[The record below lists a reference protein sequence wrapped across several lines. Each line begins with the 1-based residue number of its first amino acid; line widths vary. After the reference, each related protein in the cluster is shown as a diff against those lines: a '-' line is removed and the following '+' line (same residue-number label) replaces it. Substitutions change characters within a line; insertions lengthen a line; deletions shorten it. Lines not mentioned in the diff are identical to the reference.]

1 MRALEKLI
9 VAFTTKDYSALN
21 NDDLFELVIRRMI
34 HAETAKKIAGG
45 LLL

>member
-1 MRALEKLI
+1 MSALEKLI
-9 VAFTTKDYSALN
+9 EAFDAKDYSALN

-45 LLL
+45 NLL